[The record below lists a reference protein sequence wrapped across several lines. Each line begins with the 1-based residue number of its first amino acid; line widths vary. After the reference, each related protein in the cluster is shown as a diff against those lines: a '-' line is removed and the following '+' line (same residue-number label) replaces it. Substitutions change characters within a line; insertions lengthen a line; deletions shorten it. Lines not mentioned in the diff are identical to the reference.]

1 MGALIII
8 FLVIFFLLNY
18 WCDKNDEIWKDE
30 NLKKIFPRS
39 KKIHIKIFYMTG
51 IFLLGVA
58 MILEV
63 KYKGKIPIVFLTIFI
78 EDWLAVLFVIWNH
91 NENKKFIKAALIY
104 GIISSLILIIL
115 YKFGKFNFEDIL
127 KD

>member
-1 MGALIII
+1 MGALIIV

-63 KYKGKIPIVFLTIFI
+63 NYKGKIPIVFLTIFI

-91 NENKKFIKAALIY
+91 KDNKKYIKAALIY